1 MNLFDSAFLCLDIG
15 STGVRGM
22 AHRVRG
28 AKIVKS
34 AISTSDCFDTVFALR
49 SVIDD
54 LERQI
59 GTSFDTAYV
68 TGNFGASVFEMTAKS
83 TAWGGEHKITAA
95 DIQDQI
101 AQITPPDG
109 YFPMHIVP
117 LRYDTPSARNMATP
131 VGYTDRQLISAF
143 GAIFYARA
151 RMDTVLAFLRRAHIT
166 ASAFYDPQFLLN
178 ATLRQKKQNVM
189 FIDLGGEFSSAS
201 IWTDRGPVW
210 HRKIPMGG
218 TKITNT
224 ISEKLHIC
232 FDDAERVKRA
242 VASFVPKEMDRF
254 TPADTAYEFSRG
266 DINDIFMPAMV
277 DIAAEMTAAAHDA
290 IIKYRPTKI
299 ILTGGGA
306 LAEGATEFIENT
318 FSIPTEYISG
328 DAIVRAGC
336 ANIWNAEAA
345 HRGAYLARRDRIQR
359 NLAFFGKLFK
369 RTKKSCNRFIPIMP
383 STLCFNMRRASTYS
397 MFRAGGIS
405 MIHVDIMDGFYVER
419 VAGGI
424 SELKMIRAYTDAH
437 LHVHL
442 MTESPSVWAADSI
455 AAGADTVILSTNTS
469 GLRAAIAATHAAGRR
484 VGVALNPESSPAILK
499 PILRDLDEVMVMT
512 VRPGAAGQ
520 KFQTDCL
527 KKISILDATRKKY
540 GLKFTISVDGGID
553 DKTAQM
559 CWDAGADLLVSG
571 SYLARSPDFPL
582 AVQSLLKQS

>member
-49 SVIDD
+49 YVIDD
-54 LERQI
+54 LEHQI
-59 GTSFDTAYV
+59 GTSFDTAYI
-68 TGNFGASVFEMTAKS
+68 TGNFGTSIFEMTAKS
-83 TAWGGEHKITAA
+83 TAWGGEHKITTA
-95 DIQDQI
+95 DVRAQI
-101 AQITPPDG
+101 AQINAPDG

-117 LRYDTPSARNMATP
+117 LRYDTPTARNMISP
-131 VGYTDRQLISAF
+131 IGYTDRQLISAF
-143 GAIFYARA
+143 GAIFYTKSRLNE
-151 RMDTVLAFLRRAHIT
+151 VLGFLRRAHIT
-166 ASAFYDPQFLLN
+166 PCAFYDPQFLLN
-178 ATLRQKKQNVM
+178 TTLRQKKQTVM

-210 HRKIPMGG
+210 HYKIPLGG
-218 TKITNT
+218 TKITND
-224 ISEKLHIC
+224 ISAKLHIG
-232 FDDAERVKRA
+232 FDDAERIKRA
-242 VASFVPKEMDRF
+242 VASFIPKEMDRF

-266 DINDIFMPAMV
+266 DVIDIFMPACV
-277 DIAAEMTAAAHDA
+277 DITAEITTAAHDA

-318 FSIPTEYISG
+318 FSIPTEYISN
-328 DAIVRAGC
+328 DAIVRAAC
-336 ANIWNAEAA
+336 AHVWNAEAT

-359 NLAFFGKLFK
+359 RIAFITKLFRK
-369 RTKKSCNRFIPIMP
+369 RPAHRRRFIPIMP

-405 MIHVDIMDGFYVER
+405 MIHVDIMDGFYVDR

-424 SELKMIRAYTDAH
+424 PELKMIRAHTDAH

-442 MTESPSVWAADSI
+442 MTESPSVWATDSV
-455 AAGADTVILSTNTS
+455 AAGADTVIMSTNTS
-469 GLRAAIAATHAAGRR
+469 GLRAAIASVHAAGRR
-484 VGVALNPESSPAILK
+484 AGVALNPESSPAILK
-499 PILRDLDEVMVMT
+499 PILRDVDEVMVMT
-512 VRPGAAGQ
+512 VAPGAAGQ
-520 KFQTDCL
+520 EFQTDCL
-527 KKISILDATRKKY
+527 KKISVLAATRKKY
-540 GLKFTISVDGGID
+540 GLKFIISVDGGIN

-582 AVQSLLKQS
+582 AVQSLLKR